1 MENVKYFLED
11 KEIKHDLHFYANTM
25 KERKMLVKENLQ
37 SKQENK
43 SDISMRS
50 DLENLNDKINS
61 VFISFFEYYE
71 KNKNNL
77 K

>member
-1 MENVKYFLED
+1 
-11 KEIKHDLHFYANTM
+11 M

-61 VFISFFEYYE
+61 VFISFFEYHE